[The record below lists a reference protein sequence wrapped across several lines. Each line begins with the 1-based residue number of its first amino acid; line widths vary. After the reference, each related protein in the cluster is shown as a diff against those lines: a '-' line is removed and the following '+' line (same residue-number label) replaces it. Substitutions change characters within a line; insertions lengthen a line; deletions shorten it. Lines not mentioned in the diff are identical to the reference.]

1 MTERELKKELITNY
15 LKNSADTWS
24 KSYITALMD
33 IDIETLRD
41 DVDDIIITYCTDA
54 QLVCA
59 FDNYVTEYVECG
71 VQIFRMAEDLE
82 DVWFN
87 ICNDEFIYAL
97 NKLEENIKS
106 GRFST
111 KDLYWEMD
119 GEELR
124 SFNHIGESVNW
135 FDYGADFA
143 DEVILDKENFLNLP
157 IEVRAKIDDLLCEK
171 SIL

>member
-15 LKNSADTWS
+15 LKNNADTWRT
-24 KSYITALMD
+24 SYISALMD

-41 DVDDIIITYCTDA
+41 DVLDTIRSYCSDA

-59 FDNYVTEYVECG
+59 FDNYVVENVECG
-71 VQIFRMAEDLE
+71 VQIFRMADDLE
-82 DVWFN
+82 EVWFN
-87 ICNDEFIYAL
+87 ICNDEFLYAL
-97 NKLEENIKS
+97 NKLEEDIKS

-135 FDYGADFA
+135 YEYDLELA
-143 DEVILDKENFLNLP
+143 DEIVLDKQNYLNLP
-157 IEVRAKIDDLLCEK
+157 QDVREKVDSLLRQRYG
-171 SIL
+171 L